1 MKKEMKMRMKKV
13 LALAVVLALSLSLAA
28 CSAKKEE
35 TVATTAAPAENSAT
49 TTAAPAENSA
59 ATTAS
64 EAPLKITFVLPQVA
78 NEIWGV
84 AQAGFEDACKAY
96 NIEAT
101 VVAPVT
107 PNDINEMNS
116 LIETAIAS
124 GTNGIVTQAVNPE
137 GQAPVFA
144 KLDKE
149 GIPYCLIN
157 SDAPTSNRLG
167 FIGTG
172 ADLGTVAGE
181 AIVAAMDGK
190 KIQVATALFSPS
202 ADIAIKIQN
211 AYMAAFAK
219 NAGGYEEMVII
230 DTKSDQLNATSEYQ
244 NAFST
249 YPEINVCINVC
260 GFGAPAA
267 SKAMK
272 EAGLE
277 GKVLIMGIDDIQETL
292 DGIKEG
298 SIFATM
304 TQNFYR
310 MGYEPVQWISEFVKE
325 GKKPAEVINDSGTLV
340 VTKDNIENYKD
351 EMRDPTKW

>member
-1 MKKEMKMRMKKV
+1 MNKRTKTAMKKF
-13 LALAVVLALSLSLAA
+13 LALTVALALSLSLAA
-28 CSAKKEE
+28 CSAKTTK
-35 TVATTAAPAENSAT
+35 TTTATTAAPAASST
-49 TTAAPAENSA
+49 V
-59 ATTAS
+59 TTAS
-64 EAPLKITFVLPQVA
+64 ATPLKITFVLPQVA

-96 NIEAT
+96 NIDAT
-101 VVAPVT
+101 VVAPVV

-116 LIETAIAS
+116 LIETAIAA

-137 GQAPVFA
+137 GQAPAFA
-144 KLDKE
+144 KLDEK
-149 GIPYCLIN
+149 GIPYCLVN
-157 SDAPTSNRLG
+157 SDAPNSKRLG

-172 ADLGTVAGE
+172 ADLGTIAGE
-181 AIVAAMDGK
+181 AIVAAMGGK
-190 KIQVATALFSPS
+190 KIELATALFSPS

-211 AYMAAFAK
+211 AYKAAFAK
-219 NAGGYEEMVII
+219 NTGGYEELVVI

-244 NAFST
+244 NAFAT
-249 YPEINVCINVC
+249 YPNINVCINVC
-260 GFGAPAA
+260 GFGAAAA

-292 DGIKEG
+292 DDIKDG

-310 MGYEPVQWISEFVKE
+310 MGYEPVKWISEFAKD
-325 GKKPAEVINDSGTLV
+325 GTKPANVVNDSGTLV
-340 VTKDNIENYKD
+340 VTKANIDTYKTD
-351 EMRDPTKW
+351 MRDPTKW